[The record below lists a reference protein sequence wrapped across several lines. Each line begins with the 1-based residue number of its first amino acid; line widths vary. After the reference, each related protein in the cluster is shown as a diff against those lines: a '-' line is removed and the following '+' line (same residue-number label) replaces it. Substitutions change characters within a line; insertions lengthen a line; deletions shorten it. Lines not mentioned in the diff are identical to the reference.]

1 MSNNSNTTTVDT
13 ERGRRHRKV
22 AAILAGGLVMGIGTM
37 ATLASWND
45 SEYATATF
53 TSGTFKLQGSA
64 DGSTFSD
71 HATAG
76 DAAALT
82 FTAPFGNLSPNDVTY
97 APFAVR
103 LTADTTNN
111 ATVTVTNPGTDGDVR
126 NLTYS
131 LIETESFGCDA
142 NSTGTVLVADA
153 AVGSEPHA
161 QTFDL
166 SMGTGG
172 ADGAAANLCFVV
184 TAGHDLVQDQS
195 GTSTWRFQAVSK

>member
-1 MSNNSNTTTVDT
+1 MSSTTNTTTVDT

-22 AAILAGGLVMGIGTM
+22 AAILAGGLVLGIGTM

-45 SEYATATF
+45 SEYASATF

-64 DGSTFSD
+64 DGATFAD
-71 HATAG
+71 HAVAG
-76 DAAALT
+76 DAASLS
-82 FTAPFGNLSPNDVTY
+82 FTAPFNNLTPTDTVY

-103 LTADTTNN
+103 LTADTTNS
-111 ATVTVTNPGTDGDVR
+111 ATVTVTNPLIDGDVR

-131 LIETESFGCDA
+131 LIQTESFGCDA
-142 NSTGTVLVADA
+142 ASTGTTLISDAPVGTAD
-153 AVGSEPHA
+153 GA

-166 SMGTGG
+166 AMGQDGQ
-172 ADGAAANLCFVV
+172 DGAAANLCFIV
-184 TAGHDLVQDQS
+184 TAGEGLSQDQS